1 LSIPVTALWWLP
13 FGRTGSQRETTEE
26 DDDVSRR
33 RSIKALSALAAASLI
48 VAACGD
54 DDDDG
59 DAVSGDTTETS
70 AAGTEPG
77 GTEPGTTEPGD
88 TEPGTTEPG
97 TTEPGDTE
105 PEGSAPAGAENVGVE
120 GGSGC
125 GIPHGPYEDDGT
137 EPSGEVRVA
146 FNQAPYSFNQNTN
159 RGNATANAQPRY
171 LMTLG
176 AGGSGFSY
184 YDGDLNFI
192 NNDQFGTCVIDSLDP
207 LTVTYTI
214 NEGVTWTDGTP
225 VDAADLIIEWAAQS
239 GVYTDANTVV
249 TESGVTAQADENGS
263 AVVVG
268 PDGADITSAQEA
280 AYAEAFD
287 PETGALVEGYTYKES
302 TGVSFDTISES
313 LQLVTQFP
321 EISEDGRSVT
331 ATWDSFYVDYQ
342 TSGMVTGVPAHVVGQ
357 QALGIEDPM
366 EAKAAL
372 IEAFQNNDTAA
383 IKPISE
389 TYNTYFDATSL
400 PDDPGVYVGYGPY
413 NLVDFTEDGTMTFE
427 ANPDYTWGPQP
438 HVQTIV
444 YSIIG
449 DPVAAVQAMEN
460 EEIDI
465 IQPQATPDLLTQL
478 EEIADRGIEVIQDD
492 AALYEHVDLA
502 VNNGGPFDPA
512 AYGGDAEQ
520 ALAVRRAF
528 LHAVPRQDIVDRL
541 IIPLNENAT
550 VRNAFTAV
558 PGEPD
563 YDEVVANNGSDEY
576 AETDVAMSQQ
586 ILEEAGID
594 TSTPIQVRFLTDSE
608 NPRRQS
614 EYELI
619 RDSVAQAGFEL
630 VNASRPDWGDQL
642 ANTSIYDATLFGW
655 NSTAIAVASDVPQY
669 VSDGINNFYGYSNPE
684 VDALGAELNQTV
696 DAARQDEILIEME
709 QHLFADAFGLPLFQH
724 PQVTAYNSTY
734 VDGVSNIAISPN
746 VYWNVWEWTAVS

>member
-1 LSIPVTALWWLP
+1 M
-13 FGRTGSQRETTEE
+13 
-26 DDDVSRR
+26 SRR
-33 RSIKALSALAAASLI
+33 RNIKFLSALAAASLI

-70 AAGTEPG
+70 VAGTEPG
-77 GTEPGTTEPGD
+77 GTEPGTTAPEASEPEGTEG
-88 TEPGTTEPG
+88 TEPEG
-97 TTEPGDTE
+97 TE
-105 PEGSAPAGAENVGVE
+105 PEGSTPAGAENVGVE

-146 FNQAPYSFNQNTN
+146 WNQAPYSFNQNTN
-159 RGNATANAQPRY
+159 RGNATANANPRY
-171 LMTLG
+171 LMTAG

-184 YDGDLNFI
+184 YDADLNYI
-192 NNDQFGTCVIDSLDP
+192 NNDQFGTCVIESLDP

-239 GVYTDANTVV
+239 GVFNDANSVV
-249 TESGVTAQADENGS
+249 TSDTGETVQADENGS
-263 AVVVG
+263 PIVIG
-268 PDGADITSAQEA
+268 PDGAEITSADEE
-280 AYAEAFD
+280 AYAAAFD
-287 PETGALVEGYTYKES
+287 PETGAILEGYSYKES
-302 TGVSFDTISES
+302 TGVSFDTASES
-313 LQLVTQFP
+313 LQLITTMP
-321 EISEDGRSVT
+321 EISEDGRSAT

-342 TSGMVTGVPAHVVGQ
+342 TAGLVTGVPAHVVGQ

-372 IEAFQNNDTAA
+372 IEAFQSNDTAS
-383 IKPISE
+383 IKAISE

-465 IQPQATPDLLTQL
+465 IQPQATSDLLTQL
-478 EEIADRGIEVIQDD
+478 QAIADRGVEVIQDD
-492 AALYEHVDLA
+492 GATYEHIDLA
-502 VNNGGPFDPA
+502 QNNGGPFDPA
-512 AYGGDAEQ
+512 AYDGDAEK

-541 IIPLNENAT
+541 IVPLNENAA
-550 VRNAFTAV
+550 VRNAQVAV
-558 PGEPD
+558 PGEEF
-563 YDEVVANNGSDEY
+563 YDQLVAENGSDEY
-576 AETDVAMSQQ
+576 AETDTALSQQ

-594 TSTPIQVRFLTDSE
+594 TSTPIDVRLMYDIN
-608 NPRRQS
+608 NPRRVS

-619 RDSVAQAGFEL
+619 RDSVAQAGFNL
-630 VNASRPDWGDQL
+630 VDAGDPDWGSLL
-642 ANTSIYDATLFGW
+642 ANTSVYDAALFGW
-655 NSTAIAVASDVPQY
+655 QTTAIAVADSMPNY
-669 VSDGINNFYGYSNPE
+669 VTDGLNNFYGYSNPR
-684 VDALGAELNQTV
+684 VDELGDELNQTS
-696 DAARQDEILIEME
+696 DADRQDEILIEVE
-709 QHLFADAFGLPLFQH
+709 QNLFADAFGLPIFQH
-724 PQVTAYNSTY
+724 PSITAYNSTY
-734 VDGVSNIAISPN
+734 VDGVSNIALAPT
-746 VYWNVWEWTAVS
+746 VFYNVWDWVAAS